1 MPMPN
6 KMPKFFDKHKIC
18 IICEGNEEYQY
29 LKRLKDLKVWN
40 EQYDISLV
48 NAGGN
53 GNIPARYQD
62 RYQNGADELV
72 LVFCDTEKK
81 PHEQYEDI
89 KRKINEFH
97 GVDNAAKEVIIFGNP
112 CTMQI
117 ISKHWTDENLK
128 SPAKPVNA
136 PLIKKY
142 TDVENYKGRA
152 DQIEEIMKHVTKENY
167 VEMSRRVESL
177 ESQDFMTGHV
187 AKGAKAVIAWGSCS
201 SWGCINTAKPN
212 PTKSVP
218 ITDVIKDK
226 PIIRVPGCPPIPEV
240 MTGVI
245 TYMLTYDRLPPVD
258 AQLRPKMFYGQR
270 NHDKCYRRAHFD
282 AGQFVEKFD
291 DIGAKLGYCL
301 YKVGCKG
308 PVTYNSCSSI
318 RWNDMLSWP
327 VESGHPCLACSE
339 DNFWD
344 KGSFYAHEPTILPPS
359 WGLGIQATADRVGL
373 AALGVMGAAVA
384 VHAAAS
390 AVARAKSKEVNKDMG
405 VNE

>member
-1 MPMPN
+1 MVPMPN

-18 IICEGNEEYQY
+18 IMCEGNEEYQY

-152 DQIEEIMKHVTKENY
+152 DQIEEIMKHVNKENY
-167 VEMSRRVESL
+167 VEMSRRVECL
-177 ESQDFMTGHV
+177 ELQDFITG
-187 AKGAKAVIAWGSCS
+187 S
-201 SWGCINTAKPN
+201 SNFGKFIKLFESVDSGWIEEINKH
-212 PTKSVP
+212 
-218 ITDVIKDK
+218 I
-226 PIIRVPGCPPIPEV
+226 E
-240 MTGVI
+240 
-245 TYMLTYDRLPPVD
+245 
-258 AQLRPKMFYGQR
+258 
-270 NHDKCYRRAHFD
+270 
-282 AGQFVEKFD
+282 
-291 DIGAKLGYCL
+291 
-301 YKVGCKG
+301 
-308 PVTYNSCSSI
+308 
-318 RWNDMLSWP
+318 
-327 VESGHPCLACSE
+327 
-339 DNFWD
+339 
-344 KGSFYAHEPTILPPS
+344 
-359 WGLGIQATADRVGL
+359 
-373 AALGVMGAAVA
+373 
-384 VHAAAS
+384 
-390 AVARAKSKEVNKDMG
+390 
-405 VNE
+405 